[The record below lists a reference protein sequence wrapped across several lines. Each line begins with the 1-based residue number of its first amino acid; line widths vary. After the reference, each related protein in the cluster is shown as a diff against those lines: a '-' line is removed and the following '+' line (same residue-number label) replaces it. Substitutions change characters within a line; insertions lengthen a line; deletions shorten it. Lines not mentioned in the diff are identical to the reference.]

1 MNWEEMLEFYD
12 ALSLIKSVCKKQ
24 KLCNLG
30 CPLCVEVDEK
40 KLDCVLKEFV
50 KPEYWNIKEP
60 PVTRWQAL
68 EQVKRVKILS
78 IGEIKTTPL

>member
-1 MNWEEMLEFYD
+1 MNWEEMLEFYE

-24 KLCNLG
+24 KLCNQG
-30 CPLCVEVDEK
+30 CPLCVEVDEEK
-40 KLDCVLKEFV
+40 VDCVLKEFV

>member
-1 MNWEEMLEFYD
+1 MNWEEMLEFYE